1 MKMDTTTIRKQLHD
15 YIEVAEDK
23 KIQAIYTMVE
33 DEINEPLQD
42 YSSEFK
48 AELDERVSYYL
59 TGGKMVSA
67 TEMSERLQALR
78 KKRNK

>member
-23 KIQAIYTMVE
+23 KVQAIYTMVE

-42 YSSEFK
+42 YSPEYK
-48 AELDERVSYYL
+48 AELDERVNHYL
-59 TGGKMVSA
+59 TGGKMVSG
-67 TEMSERLQALR
+67 T
-78 KKRNK
+78 